1 MTADV
6 ARVQEAR
13 EELFQQGEV
22 HFYSPAAH
30 VMPLLVHGRH
40 TGNINSGSLG
50 MVSWV
55 VVVITLARH
64 GRKGTDSIRKP
75 IENQRS
81 SELRP
86 KRLP

>member
-1 MTADV
+1 MRASLS
-6 ARVQEAR
+6 VQE
-13 EELFQQGEV
+13 
-22 HFYSPAAH
+22 
-30 VMPLLVHGRH
+30 RH
-40 TGNINSGSLG
+40 TGDINSGSLG

-55 VVVITLARH
+55 VVVIALARH

-75 IENQRS
+75 IVNQRS